1 MQNMHKIIK
10 VEKAIICNTCR
21 PCRLV
26 LVNGHISKFTEFIAI
41 KAKRS
46 AALSSIKVDYMT
58 NN

>member
-1 MQNMHKIIK
+1 MQNMHKIVK

-46 AALSSIKVDYMT
+46 AALSSIKV
-58 NN
+58 